1 MNDKQQSL
9 ILIVDDNPLNLQ
21 VLEHMLKRGGYKTVQ
36 LHNGQQAMDYFVQ
49 PKTYMKGEYQTARAQ
64 NSQPSMDFVQK
75 KQPDLILLDI
85 MMPGIDGI
93 EVCRQFK
100 KKESTRNIPVIFITA
115 LSGTDDKLKAFE
127 AGGVDYMTK
136 PFIPEEVLAR
146 INIHIEL
153 KRAMEQLKKMSVTDE
168 MTGVFNRRWAYEIL
182 VKQIEI
188 AKREGSSFI
197 VCYVDI
203 DHLKIINDTYGH
215 AEGDILINTVVNS
228 FKEVIRTSDYI
239 FRMGGD
245 EFLLLFPQAKLQE
258 SDNLIKRLRN
268 KLCQQKINGFPIDF
282 SFGFSQFRVGDTL
295 SPDELIKMA
304 DSDMYDA
311 KTKKKAILT

>member
-268 KLCQQKINGFPIDF
+268 KLCQQK
-282 SFGFSQFRVGDTL
+282 
-295 SPDELIKMA
+295 MA